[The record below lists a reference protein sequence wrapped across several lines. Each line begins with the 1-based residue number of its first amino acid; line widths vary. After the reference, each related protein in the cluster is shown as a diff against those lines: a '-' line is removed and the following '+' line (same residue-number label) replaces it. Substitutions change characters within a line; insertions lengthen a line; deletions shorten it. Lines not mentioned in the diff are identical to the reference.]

1 MRDVTSF
8 DKAMNISKSIRHFLF
23 TFLVMLGIAATP
35 VSVFPQTV
43 DDLIIMTENYPPYN
57 FEKEGKLKGI
67 SVDLIASILKR
78 VGSKQTVEDIRLLPW
93 ARGYLLVLNQ
103 KNTSLFSTTRTAER
117 EELFK
122 WVGPITTTTIGLIA
136 LKERGIKISSLDDL
150 ENYKVGVV
158 RSDIG
163 EQLLVNAG
171 VPLQELDQIG
181 GLDVISTSITKLTKG
196 RIDMWSYETNV
207 ALWEIKAEGLSVD
220 DYEIV
225 HVLKEGE
232 LFFAFHKDTPEELLQ
247 QLQSAL
253 DALKA
258 DGTYQTIIDKYVQ

>member
-1 MRDVTSF
+1 
-8 DKAMNISKSIRHFLF
+8 MNISKSIRHFCF
-23 TFLVMLGIAATP
+23 TFLLTLGFSTVP

-43 DDLIIMTENYPPYN
+43 DDLVLMTENYPPYN
-57 FEKEGKLKGI
+57 FEKDGKLKGI
-67 SVDLIASILKR
+67 AIDLMASILKR
-78 VGSKQTVEDIRLLPW
+78 VDSRQTVEDIRLLPW
-93 ARGYLLVLNQ
+93 ARGYQLTLNQ
-103 KNTSLFSTTRTAER
+103 KNTSLFSTTRTTER
-117 EELFK
+117 EKLFK

-150 ENYKVGVV
+150 KNYKVGVV

-163 EQLLVNAG
+163 ERLLVNAG
-171 VPLQELDQIG
+171 ISLQELDQIG
-181 GLDVISTSITKLTKG
+181 GLDVTSTSITKLTNG

-207 ALWEIKAEGLSVD
+207 ALWEIKAEGLNAD

-253 DALKA
+253 DTMKA
-258 DGTYQTIIDKYVQ
+258 DGTYQSVIDKYVQ